1 MAEQSA
7 GCVVIKH
14 FNGVPHVLLAHA
26 AGNWKPPLKLMGI
39 PKGHVEA
46 GEDIKRA
53 AARETYEEVGI
64 KPDILDYLGSVTT
77 NQGKKV
83 HGYIAL
89 MKSGELDGK
98 KATKLHRFE
107 IDYAKFFPIEEAVSM
122 VYAYQRPL
130 IQRAIEYIEREH
142 LR

>member
-1 MAEQSA
+1 VVEQSA
-7 GCVVIKH
+7 GCAIIKH
-14 FNGVPHVLLAHA
+14 FNGVPHILLAHA
-26 AGNWKPPLKLMGI
+26 AGNWKLKLMGI

-46 GEDIKRA
+46 DEDLKKA
-53 AARETYEEVGI
+53 AIRETYEEVGI

-89 MKSGELDGK
+89 MKSGDLDGK
-98 KATKLHRFE
+98 KATKLHRSE
-107 IDYAKFFPIEEAVSM
+107 IDYAKFFPIENAVNM
-122 VYAYQRPL
+122 VYVYQRPL
-130 IQRAIEYIEREH
+130 IQRAKEYIEREH